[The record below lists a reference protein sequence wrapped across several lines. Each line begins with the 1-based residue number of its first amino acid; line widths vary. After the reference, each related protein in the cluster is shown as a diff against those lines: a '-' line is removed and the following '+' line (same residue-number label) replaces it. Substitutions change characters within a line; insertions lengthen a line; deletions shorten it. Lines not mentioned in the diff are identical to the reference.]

1 MPKFVEVGCSSDPSE
16 TSLTVDISRTSRA
29 NIVQR
34 QTEPRTPSWPNLH
47 EGRSQPSYRY
57 AQLDTRLS
65 LTGALRSGVF
75 PRWKNPVVQ
84 LVIFEGTPMVCQT
97 VARMF

>member
-1 MPKFVEVGCSSDPSE
+1 MPKLVKVGCSSDPSE
-16 TSLTVDISRTSRA
+16 TSVTVDISRTSRA

-65 LTGALRSGVF
+65 MTGAHSEVGF
-75 PRWKNPVVQ
+75 SKGGK
-84 LVIFEGTPMVCQT
+84 ICCSTGHF
-97 VARMF
+97 